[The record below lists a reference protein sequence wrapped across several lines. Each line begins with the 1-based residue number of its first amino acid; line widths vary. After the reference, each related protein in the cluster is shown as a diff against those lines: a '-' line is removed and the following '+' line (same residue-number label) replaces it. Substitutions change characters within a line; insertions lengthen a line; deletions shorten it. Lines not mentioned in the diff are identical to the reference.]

1 MLNEVLVSIWENDGN
16 AQQSDWFEARDHCA
30 ELADEEKQILE
41 RLGVSWLVCGV
52 NYYAVSSE

>member
-16 AQQSDWFEARDHCA
+16 AQQSDWFEARDHYA

-41 RLGVSWLVCGV
+41 RLW
-52 NYYAVSSE
+52 SELLRSF